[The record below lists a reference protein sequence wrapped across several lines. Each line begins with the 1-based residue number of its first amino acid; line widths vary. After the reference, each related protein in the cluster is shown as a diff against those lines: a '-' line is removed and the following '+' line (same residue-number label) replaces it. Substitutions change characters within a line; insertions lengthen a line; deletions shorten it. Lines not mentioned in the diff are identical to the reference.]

1 MNIFK
6 RKKFS
11 AFSSNDFKAVTTS
24 NNEIEIVFL
33 NDVSIKKGEKISISI
48 QFEPISLKTGT
59 LFDGS
64 HVK

>member
-6 RKKFS
+6 RKKFP
-11 AFSSNDFKAVTTS
+11 AFTSKDFKAVTTS
-24 NNEIEIVFL
+24 NNEVEIVFL
-33 NDVSIKKGEKISISI
+33 NDVSIRKGEKISISI
-48 QFEPISLKTGT
+48 QIEPVSLKPGT